1 MRSVRENKIHES
13 LMWRKAIYR
22 AFTETSSKDDFRVR
36 CQGIH
41 DVYIAAFEMRD
52 MEGSITFLLDL
63 EKELEAIINE
73 ADTLLEAYI
82 KECQKREQKDKET
95 EYEYNENN

>member
-63 EKELEAIINE
+63 EKELEEIINE

-82 KECQKREQKDKET
+82 KECKIREQKDKED
-95 EYEYNENN
+95 EKYYGNN